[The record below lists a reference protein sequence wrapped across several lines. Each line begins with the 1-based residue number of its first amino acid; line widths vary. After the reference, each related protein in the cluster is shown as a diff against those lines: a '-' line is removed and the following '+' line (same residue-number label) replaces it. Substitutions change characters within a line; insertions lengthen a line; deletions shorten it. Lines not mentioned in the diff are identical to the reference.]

1 MTAIHIEPRP
11 AVHQLRAFT
20 PDLPD
25 RTVGELRRLL
35 GLDEVIKLSF
45 NESPYGPSP
54 RVAEALQQAARYVH
68 WYHDPEGKELR
79 EKLAARYGV
88 GSEQI
93 FLANGADEAIT
104 LIAQAYLSPG
114 DEAVI
119 PAPTFG
125 ACAFSTRLVGATPVF
140 VPVRQDLA
148 IDLAAMAQAVTPR
161 TKLVYLCNPNNP
173 TGMMT
178 GGDEL
183 RRFVAGLPEHV
194 VVLIDEAYAEFVT
207 DPAYLSG
214 ISLLPDHANVV
225 AVRTF
230 SKIYGMAALRLGYG
244 IARPEL
250 VATVNRVRNPFNV
263 NFLAHMAALAALAD
277 DDFHRLVAA
286 RNAEQRRRLT
296 DAFTA
301 MGWQVCPS
309 QTNFL
314 FADTG
319 QDSAA
324 LCLALARQ
332 GIIIRPGHGWQR
344 PSFVRI
350 TVGSPE
356 QNDKLLAALR
366 QLCGQ

>member
-1 MTAIHIEPRP
+1 MTDIHIQPRP
-11 AVHQLRAFT
+11 VVHQLRAFT

-54 RVAEALQQAARYVH
+54 RVVAALQQAARYVNF
-68 WYHDPEGKELR
+68 YYDPEGRELR
-79 EKLAARYGV
+79 DKLAAHYGV
-88 GSEQI
+88 GSDYI

-104 LIAQAYLSPG
+104 LIAQAYLAPG

-119 PAPTFG
+119 PALTFG
-125 ACAFSTRLVGATPVF
+125 TCAFATRLVGAQPVF

-173 TGMMT
+173 TGIMID
-178 GGDEL
+178 GSEL
-183 RRFVAGLPEHV
+183 RRFVAGLPQHII
-194 VVLIDEAYAEFVT
+194 VLIDEAYAEFVT

-214 ISLLPDHANVV
+214 MALMPNHANIVT
-225 AVRTF
+225 VRTF

-250 VATVNRVRNPFNV
+250 VAMINRVRNPFNV
-263 NFLAHMAALAALAD
+263 NFLAHVAALAALAD
-277 DDFHRLVAA
+277 TDFHRLVAA
-286 RNAEQRRRLT
+286 RNAEQRQRLT
-296 DAFTA
+296 EAFTER
-301 MGWQVCPS
+301 GWQVCPS

-324 LCLALARQ
+324 FCLALARR
-332 GIIIRPGHGWQR
+332 GIIIRPGHGWQL

-366 QLCGQ
+366 ELNGQ